1 VVFIEVVLKG
11 RDFNEAYFLQFAD
24 KIAKEIDKEVKF
36 YSTQAH
42 DNTGL
47 MVFEN
52 VLE

>member
-1 VVFIEVVLKG
+1 VVLEG
-11 RDFNEAYFLQFAD
+11 RDFNEAYFLQFAE

-36 YSTQAH
+36 HTTKVH

-52 VLE
+52 VVE